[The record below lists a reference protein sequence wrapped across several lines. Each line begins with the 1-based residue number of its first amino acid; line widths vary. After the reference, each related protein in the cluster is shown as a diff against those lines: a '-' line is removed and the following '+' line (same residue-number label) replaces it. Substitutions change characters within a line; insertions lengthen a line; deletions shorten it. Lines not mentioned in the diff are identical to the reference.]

1 MRILAP
7 MSAQAK
13 APVAAP
19 RGGADALRVRRNGV
33 RGEAGRLRPGR
44 RMSPPLS
51 GRAQDARS
59 HTIFRVR
66 TTEAL
71 STATDTG
78 PIACQSVHGALTHK
92 S

>member
-33 RGEAGRLRPGR
+33 RGEAGRLRSGR

-59 HTIFRVR
+59 GFHPGTRPPPR
-66 TTEAL
+66 PQAH
-71 STATDTG
+71 A
-78 PIACQSVHGALTHK
+78 
-92 S
+92 